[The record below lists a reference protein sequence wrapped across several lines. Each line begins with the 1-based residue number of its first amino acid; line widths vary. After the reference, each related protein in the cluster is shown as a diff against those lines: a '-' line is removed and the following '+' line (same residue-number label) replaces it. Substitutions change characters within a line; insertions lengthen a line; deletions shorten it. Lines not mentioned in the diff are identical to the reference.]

1 MSAYRFLKLGNNII
15 NTASIRR
22 VVLLPDKYELEFMPC
37 NSGAFVLGSGVLF
50 TDSDKF
56 VVHRNVE
63 SETKIELEK
72 WINSVVKDNQ
82 Q

>member
-1 MSAYRFLKLGNNII
+1 MSAIRFLKLGNNII

-22 VVLLPDKYELEFMPC
+22 VVLFPDKYVLEFMPC
-37 NSGAFVLGSGVLF
+37 HGGAFVLGSGVLS
-50 TDSDKF
+50 TDSDTF

-72 WINSVVKDNQ
+72 WMNSIVKDNQ